1 MPQPACS
8 VIIRSYN
15 EEKHL
20 GRLLEGIAQ
29 QTVKDVEIILVDSG
43 STDGTL
49 TVAAR
54 YPVQVVHIAPEE
66 FTFGRSLNLGIQVA
80 SAELLVFASAHVYPV
95 YPDWLEKMLAPFA
108 DPQIALVYGKQ
119 RGGQSSKYSER
130 QIFASWYPD
139 DAQQYQES
147 PFCNNANAA
156 VRRSLALEHPY
167 NETLPGLEDLEWAT
181 RMMNAGY
188 KIHYAPEAEIIHVH
202 NETPRAVF
210 NRYKREAIAFKHIY
224 IHERFGFLDFVRLSA
239 RNIVRDMQN
248 AAHDG
253 ELLRS
258 FGSIIW
264 FRLCQFWGTYQGY
277 RYSGPLTWQLRQRFY
292 YPNGVSQGNQPIER
306 PVKPIDYHAIE

>member
-54 YPVQVVHIAPEE
+54 YPVRVVHIAPEE
-66 FTFGRSLNLGIQVA
+66 FTFGRSLNLGIQAA

-95 YPDWLEKMLAPFA
+95 YPDWLEKLLAPFA

-119 RGGQSSKYSER
+119 RGGPSSKYSER

-156 VRRSLALEHPY
+156 VRRDLAIEHPY
-167 NETLPGLEDLEWAT
+167 NETLPGLEDLDWAT

-202 NETPRAVF
+202 EETPRAVF

-239 RNIVRDMQN
+239 RNILRDMQN

-258 FGSIIW
+258 FGSIVW

-292 YPNGVSQGNQPIER
+292 YPNSKLEEKAGEGREVEPITYETL
-306 PVKPIDYHAIE
+306 K

>member
-29 QTVKDVEIILVDSG
+29 QTVKNVEIILVDSG

-49 TVAAR
+49 AVAAR

-66 FTFGRSLNLGIQVA
+66 FTFGRSLNLGIQAA
-80 SAELLVFASAHVYPV
+80 SADLLAFASAHVYPV
-95 YPDWLEKMLAPFA
+95 YPDWLEKLLAPFT

-119 RGGQSSKYSER
+119 RGGETSKYSER
-130 QIFASWYPD
+130 QIFASWYPN

-167 NETLPGLEDLEWAT
+167 NETLPGLEDLE
-181 RMMNAGY
+181 
-188 KIHYAPEAEIIHVH
+188 
-202 NETPRAVF
+202 
-210 NRYKREAIAFKHIY
+210 
-224 IHERFGFLDFVRLSA
+224 
-239 RNIVRDMQN
+239 
-248 AAHDG
+248 
-253 ELLRS
+253 
-258 FGSIIW
+258 
-264 FRLCQFWGTYQGY
+264 
-277 RYSGPLTWQLRQRFY
+277 
-292 YPNGVSQGNQPIER
+292 
-306 PVKPIDYHAIE
+306 